1 MSASFLQ
8 RKPEEEQL
16 MTDLKGKRVAIIV
29 TDGFE
34 QIEMTSPR
42 EALDKAGAKTVLV
55 SPKDG
60 AVQGFKHHDK
70 ASTFRVDLP
79 LTQASASDF
88 DAVMLPGGVING
100 DALRVEK
107 RAQQFVQEMDRAG
120 KPIAVICHG
129 GWLLISSGLVKG
141 RRITTWPTLQD
152 DMRNAGADWQ
162 DREVIRDRNLVSS
175 RKPDD
180 LPAFNREIVNAI
192 AETRPSK
199 STSAEQR
206 DSLEVRQ

>member
-1 MSASFLQ
+1 
-8 RKPEEEQL
+8 

-34 QIEMTSPR
+34 QIELTSPR
-42 EALDKAGAKTVLV
+42 EALDSAGAKTVLV

-60 AVQGFKHHDK
+60 EVQGFKHHDK
-70 ASTFRVDLP
+70 KDKFKVDLP
-79 LTQASASDF
+79 LNRADASEF
-88 DAVMLPGGVING
+88 DAVVLPGGVING
-100 DALRVEK
+100 DALRIEK

-129 GWLLISSGLVKG
+129 GWLLISAGLVKG

-162 DREVIRDRNLVSS
+162 DRQCIRDRNLVSS

-180 LPAFNREIVNAI
+180 LPAFNQEMLNAI
-192 AETRPSK
+192 AEMK
-199 STSAEQR
+199 AASTMRAESR
-206 DSLEVRQ
+206 EELGVRQ

>member
-1 MSASFLQ
+1 
-8 RKPEEEQL
+8 

-42 EALDKAGAKTVLV
+42 AALDNAGAKTVLV
-55 SPKDG
+55 SPNDDK
-60 AVQGFKHHDK
+60 VQGFKHHDK
-70 ASTFRVDLP
+70 ADSFKVDLA
-79 LTQASASDF
+79 LAKADASEF
-88 DAVMLPGGVING
+88 DAVVLPGGVING
-100 DALRVEK
+100 DAMRIEK

-120 KPIAVICHG
+120 NPIAVICHG
-129 GWLLISSGLVKG
+129 GWLLISAGLVQG

-180 LPAFNREIVNAI
+180 LPAFNREMVNAI
-192 AETRPSK
+192 AETHTSK
-199 STSAEQR
+199 SMSAEQR

>member
-1 MSASFLQ
+1 MPFL
-8 RKPEEEQL
+8 PEETT
-16 MTDLKGKRVAIIV
+16 MNDLKGKRVAIIV

-34 QIEMTSPR
+34 QIELTGPR

-60 AVQGFKHHDK
+60 EVQGFTHYDRANKFK
-70 ASTFRVDLP
+70 VDLP
-79 LTQASASDF
+79 LAKANASDF
-88 DAVMLPGGVING
+88 DALVLPGGVING

-107 RAQQFVQEMDRAG
+107 RAQQFVQEIDRAG
-120 KPIAVICHG
+120 EPIAVICHG
-129 GWLLISSGLVKG
+129 GWLLISAGLMNG

-180 LPAFNREIVNAI
+180 LPAFNRELIGTI
-192 AETRPSK
+192 AEMRPAK
-199 STSAEQR
+199 SMEPRTER
-206 DSLEVRQ
+206 EVRQ